1 MRAVSRPPEI
11 GLDRHGVVRQD
22 VAEPNCR
29 RGSSYRICDADRYSD
44 RICAPGAAPGAAPEL
59 CSEWG
64 CGRSGR
70 GSCLICV
77 AAPWNLAAVKSA
89 DMKD

>member
-1 MRAVSRPPEI
+1 MPLAESRECGLYLGPPEI
-11 GLDRHGVVRQD
+11 GLDRHGVVHQD
-22 VAEPNCR
+22 VAEPIPR
-29 RGSSYRICDADRYSD
+29 RGASCRICAADRYSD
-44 RICAPGAAPGAAPEL
+44 RICAAEP
-59 CSEWG
+59 CSDWG
-64 CGRSGR
+64 RGRSGR